1 MININKTDKFLK
13 QQIECLEI
21 LTELIAFD
29 KEHGSPAENTK
40 VLEAFIETK
49 KRALNMANKLL
60 EKHKPMLEA
69 EEKAEQERKK
79 AQSKIEA
86 AKRKEEDKKAQIIK
100 DLKIAQ
106 TDENSLFACTLD
118 ESQNQADEDKKIIDE
133 YSFEEID

>member
-1 MININKTDKFLK
+1 MININKTDNFLK

-40 VLEAFIETK
+40 VLEAFIETQ

-69 EEKAEQERKK
+69 EEKAE
-79 AQSKIEA
+79 
-86 AKRKEEDKKAQIIK
+86 DKKAQIIK
-100 DLKIAQ
+100 DLKTAQ